1 MKQIKFCVKKT
12 IKLLT
17 LFLNDDIIKSND
29 SLRNILEVKK
39 LRHWLIELR
48 GNRSQESTA
57 KSIGITRGAYANI
70 ELGKR
75 NPSVT
80 LAKRIGDT
88 LNFDWTLFFE
98 EKVVET
104 KQKSNTA

>member
-12 IKLLT
+12 KKMLT

-57 KSIGITRGAYANI
+57 KSLGISRGAYANI
-70 ELGKR
+70 ELGNR

-98 EKVVET
+98 EEVVET

>member
-1 MKQIKFCVKKT
+1 M
-12 IKLLT
+12 
-17 LFLNDDIIKSND
+17 
-29 SLRNILEVKK
+29 
-39 LRHWLIELR
+39 RHWLIELR
-48 GNRSQESTA
+48 ANRSQESTA
-57 KSIGITRGAYANI
+57 KSIGISRGAYANI

-75 NPSVT
+75 NPSVN

-98 EKVVET
+98 EEVVET